1 MSGKPDFGNLVR
13 QPASTKNNV
22 KKQLEGQIISGII
35 TKKTIAE
42 SLAKNSIPQKM
53 LGTSGNGGHL
63 STKSGKAS
71 GGPATGY
78 INEASLLMQAVS
90 SQMQTP
96 HNQGKSSGG
105 HKG

>member
-1 MSGKPDFGNLVR
+1 M
-13 QPASTKNNV
+13 T

-35 TKKTIAE
+35 SKKTIAE

-53 LGTSGNGGHL
+53 LNSGNTGHM
-63 STKSGKAS
+63 STKSGKTS
-71 GGPATGY
+71 GVTPAGY

-96 HNQGKSSGG
+96 HN
-105 HKG
+105 